1 MKKLVPIKEYIV
13 SQKVIAH
20 VPEEYAKLYH
30 LPEGH
35 RSIGIFTATN
45 DDPCFMALDD
55 ATKKVEIKALRVAPH
70 FGGGHSTLSK
80 VSGCVYGTFSAPSVD
95 KVKTAL
101 SYIKEFVETRS
112 EGFFFEGDVSSRFYA
127 QCIPKMGK
135 YYSEQLHV
143 PEGTPYAY
151 MIGSPVEAVYALD
164 KSLKSGDVKLVRYI
178 YPPGKVNSGGGII
191 IGSEAACRAAKEA
204 FIEGL
209 YVASQHKVRI

>member
-1 MKKLVPIKEYIV
+1 MKKLVPLKEYIV
-13 SQKVIAH
+13 SQKVIGH
-20 VPEEYAKLYH
+20 VSEEYAKLYR

-45 DDPCFMALDD
+45 DDPCFMAMDD
-55 ATKKVEIKALRVAPH
+55 ATKKVEIKALQVSAH
-70 FGGGHSTLSK
+70 FDGSHSTRSRL
-80 VSGCVYGTFSAPSVD
+80 SGCVYGTFSAPSVD

-101 SYIKEFVETRS
+101 RYIREFVENRS
-112 EGFFFEGDVSSRFYA
+112 EGFYFEGDPSSRFYA

-135 YYSEQLHV
+135 YYSARLNV

-164 KSLKSGDVKLVRYI
+164 RALKSGNVKLVSYI
-178 YPPGKVNSGGGII
+178 YPPARVNSGGGII

-209 YVASQHKVRI
+209 YAASQNKIRI